1 MATTQSDASTR
12 ISYRQQGQW
21 QDVFQDFVTIVKNSI
36 EIRRD
41 EQFLNQLSSRY
52 CVDHVIARE
61 GSAFLLGKGVLM
73 NPQSVGASGLLVDQA
88 CGRFP
93 NYDLVLPT
101 NR

>member
-1 MATTQSDASTR
+1 MARCFPGFRDDSEKF
-12 ISYRQQGQW
+12 YR
-21 QDVFQDFVTIVKNSI
+21 DPARRTI
-36 EIRRD
+36 
-41 EQFLNQLSSRY
+41 LNQLSSRY